1 MSIEILA
8 TWTIFSI
15 SMSKILQTRMIG
27 AKNELM
33 RLKHEAIEYEERNL
47 NKGNHAPIAIFHGTQ
62 NETAETHPA

>member
-1 MSIEILA
+1 
-8 TWTIFSI
+8 
-15 SMSKILQTRMIG
+15 MIG
-27 AKNELM
+27 AKNELT